1 MEREALRDLEILAEL
16 ARGEQVTQR
25 RLAARLGI
33 ALGLTNLYLK
43 RLARK
48 GYIKI
53 TSIPPGRLRYLL
65 TPKGITQKT
74 RLTYEYMDHS
84 RQLYR
89 ETRMSLRQKLLPL
102 VQHGPHARTQVALY
116 GTEEAAELAFLTLRE
131 LGLEVTAV
139 FTEDGGGTA
148 FLGLPVRS
156 LGELTPG
163 GQELVIVASFT
174 PAPHA
179 VARLRARGLSP
190 TQIVTLHHEDEG
202 GIEPPEPAPPK
213 GRLRTGGWPGRIAAG
228 LDQAG
233 AE

>member
-16 ARGEQVTQR
+16 ARTDQVTQR

-53 TSIPPGRLRYLL
+53 TSIPPRRVRYLL
-65 TPKGITQKT
+65 TPKGMARKT
-74 RLTYEYMDHS
+74 RLTYEYMDYS

-89 ETRMSLRQKLLPL
+89 ETRMVLRQKLRPL
-102 VQHGPHARTQVALY
+102 VQHGRSQVTLY

-131 LGLEVTAV
+131 LGLEVKAV
-139 FTEDGGGTA
+139 LSEGGEGMA

-156 LGELTPG
+156 LRELTPDG
-163 GQELVIVASFT
+163 ADLVIVASFT
-174 PAPHA
+174 PAHDV
-179 VARLRARGLSP
+179 VARLRARGLSLE
-190 TQIVTLHHEDEG
+190 QIVTLH
-202 GIEPPEPAPPK
+202 A
-213 GRLRTGGWPGRIAAG
+213 
-228 LDQAG
+228 
-233 AE
+233 

>member
-16 ARGEQVTQR
+16 ARTDQVTQR

-53 TSIPPGRLRYLL
+53 ASIPPRRVRYLL
-65 TPKGITQKT
+65 TPKGLARKS
-74 RLTYEYMDHS
+74 RLTYEYMDYS

-89 ETRMSLRQKLLPL
+89 ETRMLLRQKLRPL
-102 VQHGPHARTQVALY
+102 VRPGRSRVALY

-139 FTEDGGGTA
+139 FGEGPDGTG

-156 LGELTPG
+156 LHELTPG
-163 GQELVIVASFT
+163 VADLVVVASFT
-174 PAPHA
+174 PVPDAA
-179 VARLRARGLSP
+179 ARLRARGLAP
-190 TQIVTLHHEDEG
+190 GQIVTLH
-202 GIEPPEPAPPK
+202 P
-213 GRLRTGGWPGRIAAG
+213 
-228 LDQAG
+228 
-233 AE
+233 